1 MANEFL
7 EQRSFAGQVARAGES
22 GIVAI
27 SYINQDTASILG
39 GYFVA
44 RTDDGCKNVSAAT
57 DQILGVAVVMGVHH
71 EFKPGKN
78 LSVMTIPHGS
88 EVWVQMTDA
97 STLDMGDQVKIVATG
112 ADAGKISEAGDIAT
126 QFYVSGLNGTL
137 AKIMR
142 NEVVAPATTTP

>member
-27 SYINQDTASILG
+27 SYINQDTASIFG
-39 GYFVA
+39 GFFVA
-44 RTDDGCKNVSAAT
+44 AATDGCKNVSAAS
-57 DQILGVAVVMGVHH
+57 DRILGVAVVMGVHH
-71 EFKPGKN
+71 EFKPNQN
-78 LSVMTIPHGS
+78 LSVMAIPHGS

-97 STLDMGDQVKIVATG
+97 STLAVGDQVKIVSTG
-112 ADAGKISEAGDIAT
+112 ADAGKISDAGDIET
-126 QFYVSGLNGTL
+126 QFYVSGLNGSL

-142 NEVVAPATTTP
+142 NEVVA

>member
-22 GIVAI
+22 GIVAP
-27 SYINQDTASILG
+27 SYINQDTASIFG
-39 GYFVA
+39 GFFVA
-44 RTDDGCKNVSAAT
+44 RADDGCKNVSAAT

-78 LSVMTIPHGS
+78 LSVMTVPHGS
-88 EVWVQMTDA
+88 EVWVQMTDDSMLA
-97 STLDMGDQVKIVATG
+97 VGEQVKIVATG
-112 ADAGKISEAGDIAT
+112 TDAGKISETGDIET
-126 QFYVSGLNGTL
+126 QFYVSGLNGFL

-142 NEVVAPATTTP
+142 NEVVA